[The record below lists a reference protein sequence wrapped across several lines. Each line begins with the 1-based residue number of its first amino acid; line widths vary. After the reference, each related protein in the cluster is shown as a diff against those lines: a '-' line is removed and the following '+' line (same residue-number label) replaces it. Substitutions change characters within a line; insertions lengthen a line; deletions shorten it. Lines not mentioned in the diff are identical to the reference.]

1 MERYNNYLFTQP
13 ADLDA
18 VNKRRYYQT
27 LIDPTIPKN
36 LSDTYIITVYGDR
49 LDLLASKY
57 YSNSELWWI
66 IAAANPELRKDS
78 MYLDPGM
85 QLRIP
90 ADVQSILILFQNQN
104 ISR

>member
-13 ADLDA
+13 ANLDSS
-18 VNKRRYYQT
+18 NKRRFYQT
-27 LIDPTIPKN
+27 LIDPTIPKD
-36 LSDTYIITVYGDR
+36 LSDIYIVTVIGDR

-66 IAAANPELRKDS
+66 ITAANPELRRDS
-78 MYLDPGM
+78 MYLEPGL

-90 ADVQSILILFQNQN
+90 VDVQNVFVLFQNQN
-104 ISR
+104 SSR